1 MASSAK
7 KGDRVAMLLRIIDE
21 GFDRKAWHGTTL
33 RGSIRGITADQAR
46 RRPAKGRHSIAE
58 LVIHAAYWKYS
69 VRRRITGEKTRGAF
83 ALQGSNWFEVGESF
97 GPKEWNEAVALLRR
111 EHEELKAAIAAL
123 SDADLDRNSGGKGV
137 WTIGQLVSGIAA
149 HDLYHTGQIQ
159 LVKRLIGV
167 GG

>member
-1 MASSAK
+1 MARSEK

-21 GFDRKAWHGTTL
+21 AFDKKAWHGTTL
-33 RGSIRGITADQAR
+33 RGSLRGITAEAAR
-46 RRPAKGRHSIAE
+46 RRPAKGRHNIAE

-69 VRRRITGEKTRGAF
+69 VRRRITAEKRGTF
-83 ALQGSNWFEVGESF
+83 RFKGSNWFDAGDSF
-97 GPKEWNEAVALLRR
+97 GPGEWEEAVALLRR
-111 EHEELKAAIAAL
+111 EHEELKAAVAAL

-159 LVKRLIGV
+159 LVKRLIGA
-167 GG
+167 GE